1 MNEIIRTG
9 KSEDSVEWYLKQLG
23 NWQQLTADEEK
34 ALAER
39 ILQGDQEA
47 RQQLALANLR
57 LVVHVAKSYQNRGL
71 ALMDLI
77 NEGNVGLMKA
87 VDRFDPSHEARF
99 ATYACFWIRQAIQ
112 RALATQVQFIRLP
125 QGQLDRLKEIRKK
138 DSEFQQEHGRMPSEE
153 ELADELGYEGDLIS
167 RLKSCSARPVSFD
180 APVGDDGETTFEELI
195 ADENS
200 ESPDEGADSGT
211 FLQLLDEMMTQ
222 LTPRQR
228 AVLSLRFGLN
238 GVEDGSLEQAGKAL
252 GLSRERVRQLEN
264 KALKKLRELVVK
276 KAGWATEAGPQP
288 RFEFTFSSRQ
298 D

>member
-1 MNEIIRTG
+1 MNDIV
-9 KSEDSVEWYLKQLG
+9 KASNSQDSVEWYLKQLG

-39 ILQGDQEA
+39 IMKGDEEA
-47 RQQLALANLR
+47 RHQLALANLR

-71 ALMDLI
+71 ALMDLV

-138 DSEFQQEHGRMPSEE
+138 DSEFQQEHGRLPSEE
-153 ELADELGYEGDLIS
+153 ELADEVGMEGDMIS
-167 RLKSCSARPVSFD
+167 RLKSCSVRPVSFD

-200 ESPDEGADSGT
+200 ESPDEGADTGT
-211 FLQLLDEMMTQ
+211 FLNLLEEMMCQ

-238 GVEDGSLEQAGKAL
+238 GLEDGSLEQAGKAL

-288 RFEFTFSSRQ
+288 RMEFVFSSHR